1 MKNEGII
8 EGQISIFEL
17 PIIEPIKHKNKIGK
31 EVPIIKISKLDHIIN
46 LYSDT
51 CSRIVKTYS
60 GALLVELENKTLYF
74 NSDGVNEF
82 EIPINVGIM
91 PGEEILI
98 VNIDKEI
105 NDLQK
110 EKLEDFKPKE
120 YIKRKGDA
128 NLIITGEKT
137 IVINPKGWVLEYV
150 QKPKYQENEIF
161 STGFYFKLKEVEG
174 KTKEVA
180 IDITDVVDVIDVID
194 VNFKVDDKVSIE
206 YQGAKSIG
214 KVVRIYNKGETLNVK
229 WDGKQTAFYYK
240 NVRKVEEIMLT

>member
-1 MKNEGII
+1 MKNEDII

-17 PIIEPIKHKNKIGK
+17 PIVVVIKPKDK
-31 EVPIIKISKLDHIIN
+31 IIKEAPVIKVDKVDNIIN

-74 NSDGVNEF
+74 NSFGINEF
-82 EIPINVGIM
+82 ELPINVGIM

-110 EKLEDFKPKE
+110 KKLQDLKPKE
-120 YIKRKGDA
+120 YIKRKGDP
-128 NLIITGEKT
+128 NLIIPGEKT
-137 IVINPKGWVLEYV
+137 IIINPNGWVLEYM
-150 QKPKYQENEIF
+150 QKPKYHENEIF
-161 STGFYFKLKEVEG
+161 STEFELKLKEVEDNI
-174 KTKEVA
+174 TESA
-180 IDITDVVDVIDVID
+180 TDVTNL
-194 VNFKVDDKVSIE
+194 NFKVDDKVKIK
-206 YQGAKSIG
+206 YQGIKSIG
-214 KVVRIYNKGETLNVK
+214 KVVSVYNNGETLNVA

-240 NVRKVEEIMLT
+240 KVRRSE